1 MSFDHWHQL
10 FLAWSRL
17 AKPGQASPVALAAI
31 KAQIAAV
38 RGPVL
43 LLGMTE
49 GLFDAAADLT
59 AIDQNETLARD
70 RRQGAPG
77 RRVVVGDWMR
87 LPFPA
92 GAFAA
97 CIGDGSLIACSFPEG
112 WTAALEAIAR
122 CLRPG
127 GTFACRVFLAPDAG
141 VAAAEVVAAARQRRY
156 ESFQIFKFGL
166 AKAQCHENGSPNIA
180 VPAIAA
186 CFDRHVPDRAAFAAA
201 TGWDRA
207 EIDTI
212 DVYRPSRASY
222 AFPTAADCLAAVP
235 PSFHRPRLVSYPGHS
250 MGTQWPILF
259 AERC

>member
-1 MSFDHWHQL
+1 MSIDHWNHL
-10 FLAWSRL
+10 FQAWSRL
-17 AKPGQASPVALAAI
+17 ARPERASPVALAAI

-38 RGPVL
+38 QGPVL

-49 GLFDAAADLT
+49 GLFDAAPDLT
-59 AIDQNETLARD
+59 AIDRSETVASD
-70 RRQGAPG
+70 RRHSAPG

-97 CIGDGSLIACSFPEG
+97 CIGDGSLIACSFPGG
-112 WTAALEAIAR
+112 WTAALDAVAR

-141 VAAAEVVAAARQRRY
+141 MPVAAVVAAARQRRY
-156 ESFQIFKFGL
+156 ASFQIFKFSL

-180 VPAIAA
+180 VPAIAD
-186 CFDRHVPDRAAFAAA
+186 CFDRHVPDRDAFAAA

-235 PSFHRPRLVSYPGHS
+235 PALQAPRLVSYPGHP
-250 MGTQWPILF
+250 MGAQWPILV
-259 AERC
+259 AERS